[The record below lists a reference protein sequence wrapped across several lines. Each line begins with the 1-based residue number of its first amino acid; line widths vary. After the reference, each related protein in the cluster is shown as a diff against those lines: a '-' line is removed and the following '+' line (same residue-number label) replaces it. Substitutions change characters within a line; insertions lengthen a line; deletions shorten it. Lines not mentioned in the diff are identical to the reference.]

1 MDLRLKNRLLS
12 HQLWIVA
19 IAATVFFIN
28 LGAPRLW
35 DRDEPRNAGCALEML
50 QRNDWVVPVFN
61 AELRTHKP
69 VLLYWFMIAAYRAFG
84 ENEFAARFWSAV
96 LGVGTVLVTYHIG
109 RRVFDDE
116 VGFWGALVLTTTLM
130 FAVAAR
136 AATPDSV
143 LIFFTTLAMAVYV
156 FGTFPK
162 REGGRDTN
170 QALPQTE
177 MRVQWSGFRV
187 QGSGSES
194 KGRTPSPETRTLNP
208 EPRTPQNLT
217 RLQQLSEAKCPNP
230 VNSSE
235 WTGRWYPGRWSVIAL
250 MYAVMGIAVLAKGP
264 VGLVLP
270 TATIGMFLLIMRRSG
285 RDAADRSAS
294 RPWWLRYPQRMLRP
308 FAPLHFLRTCWFMRP
323 VTALAAVSAVA
334 LPWYIWV
341 GLRTNGAWLEGFFME
356 HHLHRAAHP
365 MEGHDGPIFYYL
377 VAICIGFFP
386 WSIFFGPASLDAAG
400 RIRANHPW
408 KPGVILMACWAGV
421 YIGIF
426 SLARTKLPNYIT
438 PAYPAVALLTGAF
451 LHSYRRHAAP
461 SPAVLPKVGL
471 AIMTLVG
478 VAMLVG
484 LPLAA
489 HRYLPGD
496 EWLALVGLVPLLGG
510 IVGLMLAARSQARH
524 AVTALAVTSALFVT
538 AMIGLVPVRVDRHQ
552 KSDVLL
558 DAIAA
563 RSSDPCIAS
572 LGRLEPSWVFY
583 ARHHITQLPRQ
594 DAQAAASFLTN
605 HQDAFLIT
613 TETWYERI
621 REGLPGHIGVV
632 AKAPAF
638 LDDEQ
643 LVLIAAK
650 PQSRVATR
658 IPARPPAR

>member
-1 MDLRLKNRLLS
+1 MHLGLKNRLLS
-12 HQLWIVA
+12 HQVWIVA
-19 IAATVFFIN
+19 IAAMVFFIN

-50 QRNDWVVPVFN
+50 DRGDWVVPVFN
-61 AELRTHKP
+61 AELRVHKP
-69 VLLYWFMIAAYRAFG
+69 VLLYWFMITAYRAFG

-109 RRVFDDE
+109 RRLFDEE

-162 REGGRDTN
+162 RES
-170 QALPQTE
+170 
-177 MRVQWSGFRV
+177 V
-187 QGSGSES
+187 
-194 KGRTPSPETRTLNP
+194 
-208 EPRTPQNLT
+208 RTPQTGDTIPANGS
-217 RLQQLSEAKCPNP
+217 QAA
-230 VNSSE
+230 
-235 WTGRWYPGRWSVIAL
+235 GRWYPTRWSVIAL

-270 TATIGMFLLIMRRSG
+270 TATIGMFLLIMRLPG
-285 RDAADRSAS
+285 KDAAEPSAS
-294 RPWWLRYPQRMLRP
+294 RPWWLRYPRWMLRP

-323 VTALAAVSAVA
+323 VTALAAALAVA
-334 LPWYIWV
+334 LPWYVWV

-356 HHLHRAAHP
+356 HHLHRATHP

-386 WSIFFGPASLDAAG
+386 WSILFGPTLLDAAG
-400 RIRANHPW
+400 RIRTSHPW

-438 PAYPAVALLTGAF
+438 PAYPAVALLTGSF

-461 SPAVLPKVGL
+461 SPAVLPRVGL
-471 AIMTLVG
+471 ALLALTG
-478 VAMLVG
+478 AAMLVA

-510 IVGLMLAARSQARH
+510 IVGLALAARSKNRH
-524 AVTALAVTSALFVT
+524 VVTALAVTSALFVT
-538 AMIGLVPVRVDRHQ
+538 ALIGLVPVRVDRHQ
-552 KSDVLL
+552 KSHVLL

-563 RSSDPCIAS
+563 RSNDPCIAS

-583 ARHHITQLPRQ
+583 ARHPITQLPRQ
-594 DAQAAASFLTN
+594 DAEAAASFLTEN
-605 HQDAFLIT
+605 DDAFLIT
-613 TETWYERI
+613 TQTWYQRI
-621 REGLPGHIGVV
+621 REGLPDHVRVV
-632 AKAPAF
+632 AKAQAF
-638 LDDEQ
+638 LADDQ
-643 LVLIAAK
+643 LVLVAREPQGRIAA
-650 PQSRVATR
+650 R
-658 IPARPPAR
+658 IPARTAAR